1 MNLTVGTVT
10 YATPEQ
16 LMGLDGI
23 DGRTDQYALA
33 ATACHLLTGSQLFPS
48 SNPGFRDGLSRDR
61 TSPFCGPCTGVCG
74 CRVCGLFRHT
84 HAWSACGPGDLLLLS
99 LGQSWWTITAIGPES
114 IFMSV
119 DRGPER
125 NEDGVDS
132 GTDVSTIGPTQLIA
146 VGFKPRV
153 DFVGAIIEEIDRLEG
168 HGVLRLLDV
177 LVLTMD
183 DDGSLT
189 RVEIADEDFGDL
201 LIAGAQFD
209 PFDVFA
215 MFEGRGVEVLQSVRA
230 QALVQS
236 LVPGSGLALILVEHR
251 WARRLFDSI
260 AALGGVVF
268 SEGFIG
274 EQTENLVGV
283 QLAALEDTARVID
296 EAYAAQ
302 TEAVAAS
309 AAAIEAVAHKADEAA
324 VAASVSAVELQVLRY
339 LPTKMT
345 FALVA
350 DKLGISRSAAKE
362 RAERAYKKL
371 GVHNR
376 ADAVTRARELGLI
389 RHPA

>member
-1 MNLTVGTVT
+1 
-10 YATPEQ
+10 
-16 LMGLDGI
+16 
-23 DGRTDQYALA
+23 
-33 ATACHLLTGSQLFPS
+33 
-48 SNPGFRDGLSRDR
+48 
-61 TSPFCGPCTGVCG
+61 
-74 CRVCGLFRHT
+74 
-84 HAWSACGPGDLLLLS
+84 
-99 LGQSWWTITAIGPES
+99 
-114 IFMSV
+114 
-119 DRGPER
+119 
-125 NEDGVDS
+125 
-132 GTDVSTIGPTQLIA
+132 
-146 VGFKPRV
+146 
-153 DFVGAIIEEIDRLEG
+153 
-168 HGVLRLLDV
+168 VLRLLDL

-201 LIAGAQFD
+201 LIADAQLD
-209 PFDVFA
+209 PADVFA
-215 MFEGRGVEVLQSVRA
+215 MFEGRGVHVLQSERA
-230 QALVQS
+230 QALAQS

-251 WARRLFDSI
+251 WARPLFDSI
-260 AALGGVVF
+260 ADLGGVVF

-274 EQTENLVGV
+274 EQTEKLVSV

-309 AAAIEAVAHKADEAA
+309 TAAIEAAAHKADEAA

-376 ADAVTRARELGLI
+376 ADAVARARELGLI
-389 RHPA
+389 RHLA

>member
-1 MNLTVGTVT
+1 MD
-10 YATPEQ
+10 A
-16 LMGLDGI
+16 GI
-23 DGRTDQYALA
+23 DA
-33 ATACHLLTGSQLFPS
+33 S
-48 SNPGFRDGLSRDR
+48 
-61 TSPFCGPCTGVCG
+61 
-74 CRVCGLFRHT
+74 
-84 HAWSACGPGDLLLLS
+84 
-99 LGQSWWTITAIGPES
+99 AIGP
-114 IFMSV
+114 V
-119 DRGPER
+119 
-125 NEDGVDS
+125 
-132 GTDVSTIGPTQLIA
+132 QLIA
-146 VGFKPRV
+146 AGFAPEVGFV
-153 DFVGAIIEEIDRLEG
+153 DAIIEEIDRLQG

-201 LIAGAQFD
+201 LIAGAQLD

-215 MFEGRGVEVLQSVRA
+215 IFEGRGVEVLQSVRA

-251 WARRLFDSI
+251 WARPLFDSI
-260 AALGGVVF
+260 ANLGGVVF

-274 EQTENLVGV
+274 EQTEELVGV

-296 EAYAAQ
+296 AAYAAQ
-302 TEAVAAS
+302 TEAERTS
-309 AAAIEAVAHKADEAA
+309 AAAIEAAQHKADEAA
-324 VAASVSAVELQVLRY
+324 VAASVTAVEREVLRY
-339 LPTKMT
+339 LPSKMT

-376 ADAVTRARELGLI
+376 ADAVARARELGLI
-389 RHPA
+389 RHVA

>member
-1 MNLTVGTVT
+1 MDT
-10 YATPEQ
+10 
-16 LMGLDGI
+16 
-23 DGRTDQYALA
+23 
-33 ATACHLLTGSQLFPS
+33 
-48 SNPGFRDGLSRDR
+48 
-61 TSPFCGPCTGVCG
+61 
-74 CRVCGLFRHT
+74 
-84 HAWSACGPGDLLLLS
+84 
-99 LGQSWWTITAIGPES
+99 
-114 IFMSV
+114 
-119 DRGPER
+119 
-125 NEDGVDS
+125 
-132 GTDVSTIGPTQLIA
+132 GTDVSAIGPVQLIA
-146 VGFKPRV
+146 AGFAPGVGFV
-153 DFVGAIIEEIDRLEG
+153 DAIVEEIDRLQG

-201 LIAGAQFD
+201 LIAGAELD

-230 QALVQS
+230 QALAQA
-236 LVPGSGLALILVEHR
+236 LVPGAGLALILVEHQ
-251 WARRLFDSI
+251 WARPLFDSI
-260 AALGGVVF
+260 ANLGGVVF

-274 EQTENLVGV
+274 EQTEKLVGV

-296 EAYAAQ
+296 AAYAAQ
-302 TEAVAAS
+302 AEAERAS
-309 AAAIEAVAHKADEAA
+309 AAAIEVAAHKADEAA
-324 VAASVSAVELQVLRY
+324 VAASVTAVEREVLRY
-339 LPTKMT
+339 LPSKMT

-376 ADAVTRARELGLI
+376 ADAVARARELGLI